1 MTINDIYSI
10 FDEGGVLSKGFSG
23 YEYREGQLKMAELVR
38 EAYERHAVLAVE
50 AGTGIGKSF
59 AYLVPALYNA
69 MENPDERT
77 VIATST
83 INLQRQLYEKDIP
96 MLFRLLGRSCK
107 VALAVG
113 RSNYL
118 CIRRFLQKKN
128 ESALLA
134 TDPTN
139 DLYRIDQ
146 WARETDTGLK
156 SDYPYAMPGDL
167 WQDINSDGDLCPGH
181 TCPYFTECFH
191 TKAKL
196 RCKEARI
203 VVSNHHLL
211 FSDAANRLEN
221 QTDFSSDGVLPGF
234 DHLVIDEAH
243 NIEGNATEY
252 FTRTYDPKEM
262 HRQMGIIERKS
273 GSSPSLLESM
283 SPYAEDVK
291 LVDAIHDDIALLSG
305 QVDTLDQLLL
315 ALFAKTDY
323 QPLLVKREYEQKL
336 SGFTEAS
343 SAVAATSGRMASKIN
358 TLIEHND
365 APDELSTKITELRV
379 RATRIQAMGEV
390 LSSFCNFAGWNDDIH
405 WFNTETGRN
414 RARRV
419 QVLITPLDISS
430 LLVEAIFKKLSTVVC
445 TSATLC
451 IGNDFSFWGGRVG
464 LPYDNERPFLSG
476 VFPSPFDF
484 KRRLLL
490 LTPIDAVFPAPK
502 QDQEPYVAYVAETVY
517 QCIRSS
523 EGGALVLFTSYAMM
537 KQVKGRIE
545 DRMAANHMTMYC
557 QGEADRYTLLSRFIS
572 ENDSSLLATSSF
584 WEGVDAP
591 GQTLRMVVI
600 VKLPFQVPS
609 DPVFKARCDA
619 LDAQGGS
626 GFAQLGIPSATM
638 RLKQG
643 FGRLLRNKDDRGIVL
658 ILDGRLMSK
667 GYGVT
672 MLRALPQCYHP
683 DSMTSGLC
691 GKIEDFLFGG

>member
-10 FDEGGVLSKGFSG
+10 FDAGGVLSKGFSG

-38 EAYERHAVLAVE
+38 QAYEQHAILAVE

-96 MLFRLLGRSCK
+96 MLFRLLGRNCK

-118 CIRRFLQKKN
+118 CIRRFLQKKE

-134 TDPTN
+134 TDPN
-139 DLYRIDQ
+139 SDLYRIDQ
-146 WARETDTGLK
+146 WARETETGLR
-156 SDYPYAMPGDL
+156 SDYPYAMPMDL
-167 WQDINSDGDLCPGH
+167 WLDINSDSDLCQGH
-181 TCPYFTECFH
+181 TCPYFTQCFH

-196 RCKEARI
+196 RCKEAKI
-203 VVSNHHLL
+203 IVSNHHLL
-211 FSDAANRLEN
+211 FSDAASRLES
-221 QTDFSSDGVLPGF
+221 QADFDGDGVLPGF
-234 DHLVIDEAH
+234 SRLIIDEAH
-243 NIEGNATEY
+243 NIEDNATEY
-252 FTRTYDPKEM
+252 FTQTYDPKEM
-262 HRQMGIIERKS
+262 RRQMGIIERRS
-273 GSSPSLLESM
+273 GSSSLLESLA
-283 SPYAEDVK
+283 PYAEDQH
-291 LVDAIHDDIALLSG
+291 LVDAIHDDIALLAS

-315 ALFAKTDY
+315 ALFARTDY
-323 QPLLVKREYEQKL
+323 QPLLVKREYEEKL
-336 SGFTEAS
+336 SGFKTA
-343 SAVAATSGRMASKIN
+343 ALDVAATSGRLAAKIN
-358 TLIEHND
+358 TLVEHNS
-365 APDELSTKITELRV
+365 APDEFETRITELRV
-379 RATRIQAMGEV
+379 RGTRVQVMGEV
-390 LSSFCNFAGWNDDIH
+390 LSTFCNFAGWNDDIH
-405 WFNTETGRN
+405 WFNTEISRN
-414 RARRV
+414 NMRRV

-430 LLVEAIFKKLSTVVC
+430 LLVEAIFKKLATVVC

-451 IGNDFSFWGGRVG
+451 IGDSFAFWGSRVG
-464 LPYDNERPFLSG
+464 LPYDEERPFLTG

-490 LTPIDAVFPAPK
+490 LTPMDAVITAPK
-502 QDQEPYVAYVAETVY
+502 QDQEPYVSYISETIY

-523 EGGALVLFTSYAMM
+523 EGGALVLFTSYAML
-537 KQVKGRIE
+537 KQVKERIR
-545 DRMAANHMTMYC
+545 DRMAENHLSMYC
-557 QGEADRYTLLSRFIS
+557 QGEADRYTLLSKFIQ

-591 GQTLRMVVI
+591 GQTLRMVII

-626 GFAQLGIPSATM
+626 GFGQLGIPSATM

-643 FGRLLRNKDDRGIVL
+643 FGRLLRTKDDRGIVL
-658 ILDGRLMSK
+658 ILDGRLMTK

-672 MLRALPQCYHP
+672 MLRALPPCFHP
-683 DSMTSGLC
+683 ESVTSTLGE
-691 GKIEDFLFGG
+691 KIEDFLFGGT